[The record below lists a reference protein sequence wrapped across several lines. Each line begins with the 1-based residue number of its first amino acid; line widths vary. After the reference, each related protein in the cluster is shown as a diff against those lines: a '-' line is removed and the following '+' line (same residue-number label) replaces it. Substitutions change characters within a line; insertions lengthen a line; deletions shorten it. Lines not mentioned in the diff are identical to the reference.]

1 MAGGRPT
8 DYTPELGEQLIAIMR
23 QGYSIT
29 AAAAQLGFH
38 RDTIYEWA
46 SVHPEFSDAL
56 KQGRGLRVF
65 KLETDLLSAPDGPT
79 VTARIFALKN
89 AAPDE
94 WRDRHEV
101 KADVQHFLLEVP
113 AEATNSEEWAKG

>member
-1 MAGGRPT
+1 MTTGRPSQ
-8 DYTPELGEQLIAIMR
+8 YTPELGQALIDIMAT
-23 QGYSIT
+23 GLSIT
-29 AAAAQLGFH
+29 AAAAAMGFH

-46 SVHPEFSDAL
+46 KTHEDFSDAL
-56 KQGRGLRVF
+56 KRGRGVRVL
-65 KLETDLLSAPDGPT
+65 KLEQDLMRAPDGPT

-89 AAPDE
+89 ADPTE

-113 AEATNSEEWAKG
+113 AEAANSEEWAKG